1 MPLLPARPRRSLPRS
16 PVPTMR
22 LPGGEAGSQ
31 VRHVCESHSLMSGR
45 ARRAVAC
52 FGPANATRGGCLMDN
67 VLFALY
73 GWFSLAL
80 LFVGCVGSIGGA
92 PPRVS
97 LLRMVLVCAL
107 HVALSLALSA
117 HIAWRRLHWV
127 PVEGESIATSQE
139 ESRSYP
145 PPPYRSSG
153 CGWCWTYGGV
163 TYTAE
168 DYIPFN
174 IPDKYCCVSGKRTTV
189 WVDPRDP
196 SRLLPPS
203 WRDRLFLYL
212 FFGGMSAYMALRLGA
227 LTL

>member
-1 MPLLPARPRRSLPRS
+1 
-16 PVPTMR
+16 
-22 LPGGEAGSQ
+22 
-31 VRHVCESHSLMSGR
+31 
-45 ARRAVAC
+45 
-52 FGPANATRGGCLMDN
+52 MDN
-67 VLFALY
+67 ALFALY

-107 HVALSLALSA
+107 HVTLSLALSA

-153 CGWCWTYGGV
+153 CGWRWTYGGV

-168 DYIPFN
+168 DYIPG
-174 IPDKYCCVSGKRTTV
+174 YCFFVSEKRTTL

-196 SRLLPPS
+196 SRLLTS
-203 WRDRLFLYL
+203 TWGTRLLYYL
-212 FFGGMSAYMALRLGA
+212 FFGGMSAYFILDSLGVVP
-227 LTL
+227 

>member
-1 MPLLPARPRRSLPRS
+1 MAARRPPRALPVMPLPPARPAG

-31 VRHVCESHSLMSGR
+31 VRHVRESHSLMPGR
-45 ARRAVAC
+45 ARR
-52 FGPANATRGGCLMDN
+52 GRLMDN

-73 GWFSLAL
+73 NWLTFAL

-97 LLRMVLVCAL
+97 SLRMVLVCAL
-107 HVALSLALSA
+107 HVALSLGLSA

-153 CGWCWTYGGV
+153 CGWRWTYGGV

>member
-1 MPLLPARPRRSLPRS
+1 
-16 PVPTMR
+16 
-22 LPGGEAGSQ
+22 
-31 VRHVCESHSLMSGR
+31 
-45 ARRAVAC
+45 
-52 FGPANATRGGCLMDN
+52 MDN
-67 VLFALY
+67 ALLALY

-80 LFVGCVGSIGGA
+80 YVILAVTPLSSSAVA
-92 PPRVS
+92 MS
-97 LLRMVLVCAL
+97 LWS
-107 HVALSLALSA
+107 ALSLALSA

-153 CGWCWTYGGV
+153 CGWRWTYGGV

-174 IPDKYCCVSGKRTTV
+174 IPDKYCCVSGKQTTV

-212 FFGGMSAYMALRLGA
+212 LFGALMAYMALRLGA
-227 LTL
+227 LAL